1 MSYIGNN
8 PRLKSIVSTGNTL
21 ANLTLEPR
29 VAGRLVYA
37 TDEQKFYVDDGTA
50 LSEVGSGGFNAVDTK
65 AVLDALPREQGKIYY
80 ATDEDKVYTDDGTTL
95 NELGGGSG
103 IPLLSKGG
111 LLSSDGSNNGEL
123 TVGTDGQILYADS
136 AETAGLRW
144 GSLDPVNA
152 VIAALDI
159 DWSSADVFHKDISA
173 NETYTFSNVQDG
185 KTIIVIINNT
195 SGGTVTASFPTALV
209 DSNFSGDIAT
219 GKESVF
225 TFVSSNSKVYAT
237 SVIDMA

>member
-1 MSYIGNN
+1 MAFTPFPS
-8 PRLKSIVSTGNTL
+8 STPPTAITDLAEKLVPVGADEIQISDSEDSNSSKKIQL
-21 ANLTLEPR
+21 ANLP
-29 VAGRLVYA
+29 
-37 TDEQKFYVDDGTA
+37 
-50 LSEVGSGGFNAVDTK
+50 
-65 AVLDALPREQGKIYY
+65 I
-80 ATDEDKVYTDDGTTL
+80 
-95 NELGGGSG
+95 
-103 IPLLSKGG
+103 
-111 LLSSDGSNNGEL
+111 
-123 TVGTDGQILYADS
+123 
-136 AETAGLRW
+136 
-144 GSLDPVNA
+144 DPVNA

-159 DWSSADVFHKDISA
+159 DWSAAEVFYKDISA
-173 NETYTFSNVQDG
+173 NETYTFSNVQNG